1 MTSSND
7 NEPNLVD
14 DIRAFVR
21 PQVARGTRTFAD
33 ILDEAIEVL
42 LEEHVDADQGT
53 VERLAHA
60 EIEAAF
66 AEHLSAQ
73 ANWPKITDCD
83 RLDRAFDVLNE
94 GGIVA
99 RHDFTCCQNCG
110 FAEIG
115 EEIAD
120 AIKAGVDVTGFTF
133 YHAQDTDNATEGGG
147 LYLSYGHVEGGDVN
161 AIAVGRIIV
170 SALNA
175 AGLQTEWDGTVGK
188 RIAVRLD
195 WKRRIQPSAAV
206 NPSKA

>member
-7 NEPNLVD
+7 NGPNLVD

-42 LEEHVDADQGT
+42 LEEHEGADQDT
-53 VERLAHA
+53 VERLAQA

-66 AEHLSAQ
+66 ADHLSAQ
-73 ANWPKITDCD
+73 ATWPKITDCD

-115 EEIAD
+115 EEIAE
-120 AIKAGVDVTGFTF
+120 AIKAGIDVTGFTF
-133 YHAQDTDNATEGGG
+133 YHAQDTDHATEGRG
-147 LYLSYGHVEGGDVN
+147 LYLSYGHVDGGDVN
-161 AIAVGRIIV
+161 TIAVGRIIV

-188 RIAVRLD
+188 RIAVHLD
-195 WKRRIQPSAAV
+195 WRRRIPESAAV
-206 NPSKA
+206 LPPR